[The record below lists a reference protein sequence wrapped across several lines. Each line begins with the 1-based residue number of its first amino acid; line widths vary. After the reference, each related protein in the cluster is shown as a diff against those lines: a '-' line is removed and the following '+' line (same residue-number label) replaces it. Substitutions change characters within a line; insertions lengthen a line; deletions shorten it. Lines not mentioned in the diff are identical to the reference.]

1 MYIEAEICTSTDS
14 RLSLPSETIV
24 NLEEKYFVLI
34 KKDNQTLEKR
44 EVTIGKTTNGFVE
57 ILNHTE
63 FNKDIQFLT
72 KGAFNLI
79 TN

>member
-1 MYIEAEICTSTDS
+1 MYIEAEIYTSTDS

-34 KKDNQTLEKR
+34 KKENQKLEKR

-57 ILNHTE
+57 IIND
-63 FNKDIQFLT
+63 KDTQFLT